1 MNSHTRTDF
10 LVCNRLG
17 TVLHTFADR
26 DLAIR
31 WAKANERDRGALHV
45 EEQTVTTTRRKV
57 WSPRVRL
64 VGSAS

>member
-1 MNSHTRTDF
+1 MHSQTRTDF

-17 TVLHTFADR
+17 TVLFTSDDR
-26 DLAIR
+26 DLAVR

>member
-1 MNSHTRTDF
+1 MNSHTRTDY

-17 TVLHTFADR
+17 TVVFTFSDR

-31 WAKANERDRGALHV
+31 WAKENDGFHSGLHV
-45 EEQTVTTTRRKV
+45 QEQTVTTARRKV

-64 VGSAS
+64 VGRAS